1 MIIIFFFVKNI
12 LVYFVQH
19 CDESQK
25 FHIVEKKK
33 IFRII

>member
-12 LVYFVQH
+12 LVYFVQS
-19 CDESQK
+19 ESQK